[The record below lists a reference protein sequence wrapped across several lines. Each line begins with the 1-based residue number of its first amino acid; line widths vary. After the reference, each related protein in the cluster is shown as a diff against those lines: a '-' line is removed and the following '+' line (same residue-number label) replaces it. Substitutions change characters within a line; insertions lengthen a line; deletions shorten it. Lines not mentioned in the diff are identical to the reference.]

1 MEKVGIVTVINWSA
15 AGYVSSTQ
23 HSKW

>member
-1 MEKVGIVTVINWSA
+1 MEKVRAVTVINWSA
-15 AGYVSSTQ
+15 AGYVSSTR